1 MNPISKT
8 RLYCLLLPLSLTLII
23 LASLTARASDLSI
36 TAKGGVYLPTD
47 KELQSGY
54 SVQADLN
61 WRVFY
66 LFGQYI
72 ETERRIAG
80 QRAGMT
86 NIWGFGLG
94 MKVPIGD
101 YVKVW
106 GQMGYYHPTT
116 DLVDGSKYEESHWL
130 YWKEWGAPRNYDV
143 GWYTHQYDYK
153 IQGNFGG
160 ALGIDLLYPISKYMT
175 VGFSAGYQSLKL
187 QETFYARSKGW
198 TQQAGWIQ
206 TIEDKNYSGF
216 TLGIEASWR
225 F

>member
-1 MNPISKT
+1 MGK
-8 RLYCLLLPLSLTLII
+8 RLKILFLLFIVILIFPLNVWP
-23 LASLTARASDLSI
+23 SDLSL

-54 SVQADLN
+54 TAQVDLN
-61 WRVFY
+61 WKAFY
-66 LFGQYI
+66 AFGQYI
-72 ETERRIAG
+72 ETRRRIGG
-80 QRAGMT
+80 QRAGT
-86 NIWGFGLG
+86 ANIWGFGLG
-94 MKVPIGD
+94 MKVPVGD
-101 YVKVW
+101 YIKVW

-160 ALGIDLLYPISKYMT
+160 ALGIDLLYPISKHVT
-175 VGFSAGYQSLKL
+175 AGFSAGYQVLGFK
-187 QETFYARSKGW
+187 ETFYARGKGW
-198 TQQAGWIQ
+198 TQECGWIQ
-206 TIEDKNYSGF
+206 AIKDKNYSGF
-216 TLGIEASWR
+216 ILGMEATWR